1 MENYTYNHYIEYSIK
16 QNNEFLEKEKLI
28 LHPRGKI
35 RQKEL
40 LEAASNRLYKKR
52 LAKNK
57 ELITLGQYEGYKF
70 EKEMWKW
77 LLKLKPEIVNH
88 PGYDLNL
95 DLSGYKID
103 SEISKPYQETK
114 QTDVFVTFNDHVF
127 IVECKA
133 TVEAAN
139 FSTLK
144 KEMRLLRALMQHKNK
159 RVEKLFGERAIP
171 VHIVALK
178 GFKITEEQKSEELSN
193 PEGSIIVLT
202 EKERE
207 YIDIVFNSSE
217 SEEFA
222 LNQFLG
228 FFRNGKDD
236 FNKWVLNEKSGK
248 YQKKKFK
255 IAAFRSNSGKGRKQN
270 VYTFSIEPRDML
282 KISTVSHQK
291 AKNIFEFGRSS
302 SKYYQRL

>member
-1 MENYTYNHYIEYSIK
+1 MMENYTYNHYIEYSIK

-202 EKERE
+202 EKRE
-207 YIDIVFNSSE
+207 N
-217 SEEFA
+217 
-222 LNQFLG
+222 
-228 FFRNGKDD
+228 
-236 FNKWVLNEKSGK
+236 
-248 YQKKKFK
+248 
-255 IAAFRSNSGKGRKQN
+255 
-270 VYTFSIEPRDML
+270 T
-282 KISTVSHQK
+282 
-291 AKNIFEFGRSS
+291 
-302 SKYYQRL
+302 